1 MVGTF
6 FFLVAFS
13 GTPKHQ
19 ERAERNEQEWLQI
32 CGSKNRRKS
41 DTSGEKRRG
50 AGGRTGRRLL
60 LCVVGD
66 EAAAVEEWVGGGSGG
81 GGGRGTQRV
90 VALPGERGAEEGER
104 LAGAGGRLEERVG
117 AALPPRAVQ
126 RGDDAA
132 HEGELRPVR
141 LVRELHRHA
150 AHLVHPAT
158 GRPRRRRRGGEVFV
172 RRGGAHRR
180 RGGGE
185 RERDGELAR
194 ERERLTEIWAGGFG
208 GKWNS
213 ESRSRAPTLY
223 RKSTLHGS
231 RERPSSHH
239 GLNWAWDYRLAHISK
254 AQLEIEDL
262 LLSSSEKKGKNFVKA
277 DFGR

>member
-32 CGSKNRRKS
+32 CGSKNRRKKA
-41 DTSGEKRRG
+41 TRAERRG

-60 LCVVGD
+60 LGVVGD
-66 EAAAVEEWVGGGSGG
+66 EAAAVEERVGG

-150 AHLVHPAT
+150 AHLVHPAA

-185 RERDGELAR
+185 RDGELER
-194 ERERLTEIWAGGFG
+194 ERETDRDLGGRIWG

-223 RKSTLHGS
+223 RRSTLHGS

-239 GLNWAWDYRLAHISK
+239 GLNWLGIIGWPT
-254 AQLEIEDL
+254 
-262 LLSSSEKKGKNFVKA
+262 
-277 DFGR
+277 